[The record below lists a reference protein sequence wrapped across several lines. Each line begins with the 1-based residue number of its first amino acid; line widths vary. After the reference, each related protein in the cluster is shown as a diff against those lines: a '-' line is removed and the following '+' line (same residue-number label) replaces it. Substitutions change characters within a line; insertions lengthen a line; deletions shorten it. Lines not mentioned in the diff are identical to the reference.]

1 MLFYDL
7 SYYLAHPLEIPQTWK
22 GGMSF
27 HGGVIGV
34 VLAMWAYAK
43 RKRESFLTTADEVT
57 LILPIGI
64 ML

>member
-1 MLFYDL
+1 M
-7 SYYLAHPLEIPQTWK
+7 EIPQTWK

-34 VLAMWAYAK
+34 ILAMWAYSV
-43 RKRESFLTTADEVT
+43 RKKERFLVTADEVT
-57 LILPIGI
+57 FILPIGI

>member
-1 MLFYDL
+1 MLFYDPA
-7 SYYLAHPLEIPQTWK
+7 YYFAHPLEIPQTWK

-34 VLAMWAYAK
+34 IMAMWAFSK
-43 RKRESFLTTADEVT
+43 RMKEAFLTVADEVT